1 MKSKTTIQ
9 FRNLYA
15 DLPPQVRQQG
25 RTAYKQF
32 KEDPWH
38 PSLRFKLVHPNLPIY
53 SARVSKNYRAV
64 GVRNESGIIWF
75 WIGPDADYDK
85 LLSQL

>member
-1 MKSKTTIQ
+1 MKSRTNAQ

-15 DLPPQVRQQG
+15 ELPQQVQQQA
-25 RTAYKQF
+25 RAAYRQF
-32 KEDPWH
+32 KEDIWH
-38 PSLRFKLVHPNLPIY
+38 PSLRFKSVHPNLPIY

-75 WIGPDADYDK
+75 WIGTHADYDK

>member
-1 MKSKTTIQ
+1 M
-9 FRNLYA
+9 
-15 DLPPQVRQQG
+15 
-25 RTAYKQF
+25 
-32 KEDPWH
+32 
-38 PSLRFKLVHPNLPIY
+38 HPNLPIY

-75 WIGPDADYDK
+75 WIGPHADYDK

>member
-75 WIGPDADYDK
+75 WIGTHADYDK

>member
-1 MKSKTTIQ
+1 MKSKTTVQ

-15 DLPPQVRQQG
+15 DLPEQVQQQS
-25 RTAYKQF
+25 RAAYKQF
-32 KEDPWH
+32 KQDPWH
-38 PSLRFKLVHPNLPIY
+38 SSLRFKSVHPTLSIY

-64 GVRNESGIIWF
+64 SVRNESGIIWF
-75 WIGPDADYDK
+75 WIGTHADYDK

>member
-15 DLPPQVRQQG
+15 DLTSQVRQQA

-75 WIGPDADYDK
+75 WIGTHADYDK

>member
-1 MKSKTTIQ
+1 
-9 FRNLYA
+9 
-15 DLPPQVRQQG
+15 
-25 RTAYKQF
+25 
-32 KEDPWH
+32 
-38 PSLRFKLVHPNLPIY
+38 VHPNLPIY

-75 WIGPDADYDK
+75 WIGTHADYDK